1 MPGLILSAPSSG
13 SGKTTI
19 TLGLLRALYRRG
31 TSVKGAKSGPDYI
44 DPRFHEAAC
53 HAPCLNLDAW
63 AMPPDRLRSLACTDD
78 LLLIEGAMG
87 LFDGAPPDGKGSSAD
102 LARIL
107 ALPVILIIDTGRMAQ
122 SVAPI
127 AAGFARHD
135 PEVRVAGVIL
145 NNVGSPRHET
155 MLRRA
160 LASTDLPV
168 LGAVPRQT
176 KLRHPSRHLGLIQAQ
191 ERPDL
196 DAFLDTAAEIVE
208 QAVDLDRLIALAAPL
223 PPRLPPSAGHTSPP
237 PVQPPV
243 QPPAQRIAVARD
255 AAFAFAYPHMLDDWH
270 RAGAEITPF
279 SPLADDPVPK
289 ADLIFLPGGYPEL
302 YAAQLSANQTFL
314 QGLRDAAKTTDI
326 YGECGG
332 YMVLGEALTD
342 AAGVTHAMAGLLH
355 LHTSFASRKL
365 HLGYRDLTPLGGPFT
380 EAQKG
385 HEFHYCTTVH
395 AEGAPLYQ
403 AKDAEGT
410 DLAPMGLR
418 AARVC
423 GSFAHVINPAI

>member
-1 MPGLILSAPSSG
+1 M
-13 SGKTTI
+13 

-31 TSVKGAKSGPDYI
+31 IAVKGAKSGPDYI

-63 AMPPDRLRSLACTDD
+63 AMPPDRLRSLAFTDD

-87 LFDGAPPDGKGSSAD
+87 LFDGAPPDGAGSSAD

-107 ALPVILIIDTGRMAQ
+107 GLPVILIIDAGRMAQ

-127 AAGFARHD
+127 ATGFARHD

-145 NNVGSPRHET
+145 NNVGSVRHEA

-160 LASTDLPV
+160 LTATGLPV
-168 LGAVPRQT
+168 LGPVPRQT
-176 KLRHPSRHLGLIQAQ
+176 SLNHPSRHLGLVQAQ

-196 DAFLDTAAEIVE
+196 EDFLDTAADIVE
-208 QAVDLDRLIALAAPL
+208 QAIDLDQLIALAAPL
-223 PPRLPPSAGHTSPP
+223 PQDAHGAAPRPSP
-237 PVQPPV
+237 
-243 QPPAQRIAVARD
+243 PPAQRIAIARD
-255 AAFAFAYPHMLDDWH
+255 AAFAFAYPHLLDDWH

-279 SPLADDPVPK
+279 SPLANQPVPT

-302 YAAQLSANQTFL
+302 YAARLSANQTFL
-314 QGLRDAAKTTDI
+314 ESLRNAAHTTDI

-342 AAGVTHAMAGLLH
+342 ADGTTHAMAGLLH
-355 LHTSFASRKL
+355 LHTSFATRKL
-365 HLGYRDLTPLGGPFT
+365 HLGYRDLTPVGGPFGGP
-380 EAQKG
+380 QKG
-385 HEFHYCTTVH
+385 HEFHYCTTIH
-395 AEGAPLYQ
+395 AQGAPLFQ
-403 AKDAEGT
+403 VKDAEGT
-410 DLAPMGLR
+410 DLPPMGLR
-418 AARVC
+418 TQRVC
-423 GSFAHVINPAI
+423 GSFAHVINPAF